1 MGDWK
6 LILTSVKRIWDPLW
20 NAKQNKTKQKLD
32 GNVKNHWHRTV
43 LQLHLWNEYLW
54 HSEVLRPATALSYR
68 VVTLLL

>member
-32 GNVKNHWHRTV
+32 GNVKKSLAQNCLAITPV
-43 LQLHLWNEYLW
+43 E
-54 HSEVLRPATALSYR
+54 
-68 VVTLLL
+68 